1 MKSKIFSALAIT
13 TILFSC
19 ATKTVPTPP
28 ATPQVSNEEKAQKG
42 LVTAETNFEQPKV
55 NSKVEM
61 SKKFEIGKD
70 IYQNNCAKC
79 HVLYAAKEFK
89 KEEWSIILVKM
100 QRKAKLDDT
109 QMELIS
115 SYIYTQL

>member
-1 MKSKIFSALAIT
+1 MKTKIISALAIT
-13 TILFSC
+13 AILFSC

-28 ATPQVSNEEKAQKG
+28 VTPQVSNEEQNQKG
-42 LVTAETNFEQPKV
+42 KVIAEMKYEQPKA
-55 NSKVEM
+55 NSKVET

-79 HVLYAAKEFK
+79 HDLYAAKDFK
-89 KEEWSIILVKM
+89 KEEWSPILVKM
-100 QRKAKLDDT
+100 QGKAKLDDT

-115 SYIYTQL
+115 SYIYAQL